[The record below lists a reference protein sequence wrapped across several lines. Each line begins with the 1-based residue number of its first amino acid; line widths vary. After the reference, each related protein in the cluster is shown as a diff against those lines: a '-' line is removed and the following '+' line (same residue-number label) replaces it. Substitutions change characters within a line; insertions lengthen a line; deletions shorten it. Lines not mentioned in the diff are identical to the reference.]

1 MPNAQKW
8 SILETWMWC
17 HNFINMC
24 SKLII
29 FLPRLVMYDCH
40 LIMSYFYKKKNY
52 NISSHLFK
60 NWFKTFFSHFFLFIN
75 EFFAGDMGGGVHHRM
90 YHIPTFLLLIQ
101 IYAHVCI
108 YVLFIMYNFPCY
120 LYCVSWPWNW
130 EMANEVNVYC
140 ISN

>member
-1 MPNAQKW
+1 
-8 SILETWMWC
+8 MWC

-75 EFFAGDMGGGVHHRM
+75 EFFAGDIGGGGCILECITYLPFYCSYRYMHMFVFMCCLSCIIFHVIYIVCLGLEIGRWRM
-90 YHIPTFLLLIQ
+90 KLM
-101 IYAHVCI
+101 
-108 YVLFIMYNFPCY
+108 FIAYPIN
-120 LYCVSWPWNW
+120 N
-130 EMANEVNVYC
+130 
-140 ISN
+140 